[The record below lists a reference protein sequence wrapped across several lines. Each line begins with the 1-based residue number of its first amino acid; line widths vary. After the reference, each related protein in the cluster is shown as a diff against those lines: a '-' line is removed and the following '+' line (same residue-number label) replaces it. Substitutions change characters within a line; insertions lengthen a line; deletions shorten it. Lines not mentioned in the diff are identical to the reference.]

1 MEQPKS
7 PGLSSKRAVLDAGGG
22 PATGSDL
29 DLHPAAAVAAET
41 RWLEGEEAFTRGV
54 VTVGKRLAALA
65 AVRRV
70 DSLRDVMRIAGH
82 SRRIV

>member
-1 MEQPKS
+1 
-7 PGLSSKRAVLDAGGG
+7 
-22 PATGSDL
+22 
-29 DLHPAAAVAAET
+29 VAAET